1 MEPLTQS
8 QILAKEDEL
17 AKEMKM
23 YDFQHK
29 VDKGS
34 NYYRSEPK
42 KDRDLASYIFDNY
55 KNLDIIDERE
65 LATIVTKCL
74 TPTQMKRILLEYELK
89 NFREDM
95 DEVKEM
101 TREEFI
107 KKAKFLLNRYQ
118 CKAGGYY
125 VEDCEWTMYTSE
137 TMPEETQGEHY
148 VKDNEILFVNSIDKC
163 DLENEEVDNYLNLLV
178 DRLDSLADN
187 IDVELRYSESEG
199 TKPCWLHLWV
209 IFL

>member
-1 MEPLTQS
+1 MEPLTQN
-8 QILAKEDEL
+8 QILARENEL

-29 VDKGS
+29 VDKES
-34 NYYRSEPK
+34 NYYHSEPK
-42 KDRDLASYIFDNY
+42 NDEDLASYIFGFY
-55 KNLDIIDERE
+55 KNLDTIDEKE

-89 NFREDM
+89 NFKEDI
-95 DEVKEM
+95 DEVKDM
-101 TREEFI
+101 TMDEFI

-118 CKAGGYY
+118 CKAGGFHI
-125 VEDCEWTMYTSE
+125 EDCEWKMYTSE
-137 TMPEETQGEHY
+137 TSGEHY
-148 VKDNEILFVNSIDKC
+148 IKDGEVLFVNSIDNC
-163 DLENEEVDNYLNLLV
+163 DLENDETDSYLNLLV

-187 IDVELRYSESEG
+187 INVELRYNESGG

-209 IFL
+209 RIM